1 MNLTID
7 ATGVFTATSTIVSVL
22 ALAMSAYSAKKTID
36 FNKRQNDFINTNDK
50 LNKMLLD
57 KEQQESLIQ
66 RQADISANFV
76 SFGRSDHRM
85 KVFNRG
91 RSSAKNVRIDFPN
104 GNEVLIESDL
114 REKFPMPS
122 LEPQQSVELIAS
134 VGMDSPRRM
143 DVRIVWDDQSGN
155 DREKLLHLTL

>member
-7 ATGVFTATSTIVSVL
+7 STGVFTAISTIVSVL

-36 FNKRQNDFINTNDK
+36 FNKRQNDFIDTNDK
-50 LNKMLLD
+50 LNRMLLD
-57 KEQQESLIQ
+57 KEQQDSLVQ
-66 RQADISANFV
+66 RQADISANFISV
-76 SFGRSDHRM
+76 GRNDHRM

-104 GNEVLIESDL
+104 GNEILIESDL
-114 REKFPMPS
+114 QEKFPMPS
-122 LEPQQSVELIAS
+122 LEPQQSVELIAA
-134 VGMDSPRRM
+134 VCMDSPRRM